1 MIAQNKIIVQEWII
15 KKKKKKKKIEIAR
28 YKKNNQ
34 KGGFNVN

>member
-1 MIAQNKIIVQEWII
+1 MVAQNEIIVQERIS
-15 KKKKKKKKIEIAR
+15 KKKKKFEIAR

>member
-1 MIAQNKIIVQEWII
+1 MIAQNEIIVQERIS
-15 KKKKKKKKIEIAR
+15 KKKINKFEIAR

>member
-28 YKKNNQ
+28 DKKKNQ